1 MGCGGMVSKALFG
14 ALALAGFFWLLL
26 VGILETGGTDATTRL
41 NLQKAGSLKHMEML
55 EGREK
60 EKPVDLN
67 YMSKRRIP
75 NGPDPIHNRTHMR
88 VVLLPTVTSI
98 FMFQVLKVPLISK
111 FNENYDSSHN
121 WTPTNWGEAGPCL
134 KNGIVIAHENI

>member
-75 NGPDPIHNRTHMR
+75 NGPDPIHNRR
-88 VVLLPTVTSI
+88 
-98 FMFQVLKVPLISK
+98 
-111 FNENYDSSHN
+111 
-121 WTPTNWGEAGPCL
+121 AGNSRRPP
-134 KNGIVIAHENI
+134 GQA